1 MGSFACWSA
10 TATPPMAWLCGPP
23 YNYKVGHLHCAVKV
37 QSTRPFYNC
46 SHLQCRKH
54 GIVDSLL
61 EIVHNWVALLINS
74 FLTTSVEDQARSDRK
89 VINSIREG
97 YRAPYTPQALVS
109 GGSNNVGIVKG
120 GGDHSSSHQ
129 AGYVRHVW
137 RGRNRIT
144 PNQAFKKIFYLQ
156 AALRWL
162 HRRSV

>member
-1 MGSFACWSA
+1 MSGFIYLLLIFFKHGEFCLLECYCNSPDGVIVWTTLQLF
-10 TATPPMAWLCGPP
+10 PLV
-23 YNYKVGHLHCAVKV
+23 KVGHLHCAVKV

-61 EIVHNWVALLINS
+61 EIVHNWVALFINS
-74 FLTTSVEDQARSDRK
+74 FLTTSVEDQAGSDRK
-89 VINSIREG
+89 LINFIREG

-129 AGYVRHVW
+129 AGYVRHV
-137 RGRNRIT
+137 
-144 PNQAFKKIFYLQ
+144 
-156 AALRWL
+156 
-162 HRRSV
+162 